1 MLALVLFCVAMAVVL
16 VALRKNG
23 VDLQRQSPV
32 LRTVQASTETSQGFE
47 QESVVQGELSTGE
60 PASYKYLLN
69 SDEYLHF
76 TVEQKGIDLSLTLL
90 DTHGKVLVRSNNNRY
105 LYGPERLSWIA
116 EQKGTYILR
125 LEAGPEHAF
134 GTFELRVDGRR
145 PARPEDQLRIKAE
158 QLVTAGLRYNDK
170 RQPERALEAFQA
182 AEKIWS
188 GLAHP
193 LEQANVLDEIG
204 DLHFRLGAITEAME
218 AYEHALKLNRDVGS
232 KFQQAISLIRL
243 GDALYYLARVE
254 AALGYYQQVLPLARD
269 GGDLQSEGAA
279 LRRIGMA
286 NLYLG
291 NFQSSFDSLQE
302 ALAIIRRLNDR
313 QGEVKTLFSLGAVY
327 ESLNENERALELW
340 KLALI
345 QSRTSAFRELEI
357 DALLSIGKAYSS
369 LGNSQTALEYFKE
382 SLSQSQKF
390 PNVRGE
396 SQSLFNLGEIYSRIS
411 YQGLALKYYKR
422 ASILSR
428 KVNDD
433 NEEALVLSAIGAM
446 QESAAEYSSAVRS
459 LNEALVL
466 NRRTNNSKAEAQ
478 TLYLLARVKAK
489 QGTIEESLKDIEAA
503 LDITESKS
511 YEIQSQTLRAA
522 YAASTQQYY
531 DLCIDLLM
539 QLEGQRPGN
548 GFATL
553 AFQVSERRKA
563 RILYDLLAESSSNPY
578 KSDPELLEQER
589 SVRELLSAK
598 MAYQMSIL
606 GHELK
611 RTDAEKIAKEIDLLK
626 LKYQELQA
634 RVKQVAPKQSQP
646 QLPNLSEIQRE
657 LTDDTILLE
666 YALGA
671 DRSYVWAI
679 TSNSVSVYELPPS
692 ERIEKVAREVYRLLQ
707 SPSRLPSQSDTDT
720 SNVTAYWQQA
730 TALSQ
735 MVLGP
740 VARELNKTRLLVA
753 GDGVLHFIPFAA
765 LPAPYP
771 GEAQPLI
778 ADHEIVN
785 LPSASV
791 LVSLRRR
798 NIGRQQ
804 PTKAVAVIADPVFE
818 RDDPRI
824 TSKTTEDRPRRD
836 YAVTRDA
843 SPRMPRLFYAER
855 EASEILALSPSKQ
868 SVAALGLNAT
878 REFVLSGQLNSYSV
892 IHFATHGMN
901 NSKDPELSGIA
912 LSMFNKSGE
921 PENGLLQLHDIY
933 SLRLS
938 ADLVVL
944 SSCDTALG
952 KNFPGEGPLGLTQG
966 FMASGAQSV
975 LSTLWKVD
983 DEATAEF
990 MRYFYKGM
998 MQEGLKPAA
1007 ALRNA
1012 QFEMRQQPQWQAPFY
1027 WAGFILQGDWNQD
1040 VIGERQNATAYVPEL
1055 PGLLTLGVGGLFLLF
1070 NNTLRRRIRA
1080 R

>member
-1 MLALVLFCVAMAVVL
+1 MLALNQC
-16 VALRKNG
+16 
-23 VDLQRQSPV
+23 
-32 LRTVQASTETSQGFE
+32 RTG
-47 QESVVQGELSTGE
+47 
-60 PASYKYLLN
+60 
-69 SDEYLHF
+69 
-76 TVEQKGIDLSLTLL
+76 
-90 DTHGKVLVRSNNNRY
+90 
-105 LYGPERLSWIA
+105 
-116 EQKGTYILR
+116 
-125 LEAGPEHAF
+125 
-134 GTFELRVDGRR
+134 
-145 PARPEDQLRIKAE
+145 
-158 QLVTAGLRYNDK
+158 
-170 RQPERALEAFQA
+170 
-182 AEKIWS
+182 
-188 GLAHP
+188 
-193 LEQANVLDEIG
+193 
-204 DLHFRLGAITEAME
+204 
-218 AYEHALKLNRDVGS
+218 
-232 KFQQAISLIRL
+232 
-243 GDALYYLARVE
+243 
-254 AALGYYQQVLPLARD
+254 
-269 GGDLQSEGAA
+269 
-279 LRRIGMA
+279 
-286 NLYLG
+286 
-291 NFQSSFDSLQE
+291 
-302 ALAIIRRLNDR
+302 
-313 QGEVKTLFSLGAVY
+313 
-327 ESLNENERALELW
+327 
-340 KLALI
+340 
-345 QSRTSAFRELEI
+345 AFRDLEI
-357 DALLSIGKAYSS
+357 DALLSIGKAYAS

-390 PNVRGE
+390 PNFRGE
-396 SQSLFNLGEIYSRIS
+396 SQSLFNLGEIYSRIGH
-411 YQGLALKYYKR
+411 QTFGLKYYTR
-422 ASILSR
+422 ALVLSR
-428 KVNDD
+428 QISDD
-433 NEEALVLSAIGAM
+433 NEEARVLSAIGAM
-446 QESAAEYSSAVRS
+446 QESAAEYASAVRS
-459 LNEALVL
+459 LNEALAL
-466 NRRTNNSKAEAQ
+466 NRRMNNSKAEAQ

-578 KSDPELLEQER
+578 KSDPKLLEQER

-634 RVKQVAPKQSQP
+634 QKQVAPKQSQP
-646 QLPNLSEIQRE
+646 KLPNLSEIQRE
-657 LTDDTILLE
+657 LTDDTVLLE

-679 TSNSVSVYELPPS
+679 TSSSVSVSELPPS
-692 ERIEKVAREVYRLLQ
+692 ERIEKVANEFYRLLK
-707 SPSRLPSQSDTDT
+707 SPSWPTSQPDADTA
-720 SNVTAYWQQA
+720 NVTEYWQQA
-730 TALSQ
+730 TALSR
-735 MVLGP
+735 MVLEP
-740 VARELNKTRLLVA
+740 VATELNKKRLLVA

-765 LPAPYP
+765 LPAPYT
-771 GEAQPLI
+771 GEGRPLI

-798 NIGRQQ
+798 NIDRQQ

-824 TSKTTEDRPRRD
+824 TLKTTEDRPRRD

-843 SPRMPRLFYAER
+843 SLRMPRLFYAER
-855 EASEILALSPSKQ
+855 EASEIMALSPSKQ

-944 SSCDTALG
+944 SSCNTALG

-998 MQEGLKPAA
+998 MQEGLRPAA

-1012 QFEMRQQPQWQAPFY
+1012 QIEMRQQPQWQAPFY

-1040 VIGERQNATAYVPEL
+1040 VVVESQNATGYVPESTT
-1055 PGLLTLGVGGLFLLF
+1055 LLTLGIGGLFLLF
-1070 NNTLRRRIRA
+1070 NNKIRRHIRA